1 MAQCLGRSVSVELF
15 QMYLICNVAI
25 IAHNEGQILVQMLG
39 EAELCE
45 SWTDVSTEH
54 VCYYK
59 CVCACICSTC
69 LYLYRYVSDDEM
81 LCIKFFIFIF
91 FFILVRESSYLM
103 WALITRNAALFLLLQ
118 CSLNYSMFSYFHQK
132 TFFFLLQKYLKIL
145 DMFCFT
151 CLILQVLV
159 ITLVVTIGFIKV

>member
-1 MAQCLGRSVSVELF
+1 MHGLFLVWMAQCLGRSVSVELF

-69 LYLYRYVSDDEM
+69 LYLYRYVSNHEM
-81 LCIKFFIFIF
+81 LSNKGIF
-91 FFILVRESSYLM
+91 FFFFLARESRSLV
-103 WALITRNAALFLLLQ
+103 WAFISRNVVLFLLLP
-118 CSLNYSMFSYFHQK
+118 CSLNPSMFSYTFSYFDQK
-132 TFFFLLQKYLKIL
+132 HCKI
-145 DMFCFT
+145 
-151 CLILQVLV
+151 
-159 ITLVVTIGFIKV
+159 